1 MSVPRQW
8 RSRNGY
14 IASTM
19 VTKHTTPKPKSAPR
33 PKQAAPK
40 KLKRTF
46 WDDLADI
53 GNRIPDEELAKLP
66 TDLSKNFDHYAHGS
80 PRQD

>member
-1 MSVPRQW
+1 
-8 RSRNGY
+8 
-14 IASTM
+14 M
-19 VTKHTTPKPKSAPR
+19 VTKHAAAKKKPTAKRAAR
-33 PKQAAPK
+33 PAAPK

-53 GNRIPDEELAKLP
+53 GKRIPDEELAKLP

>member
-1 MSVPRQW
+1 
-8 RSRNGY
+8 
-14 IASTM
+14 M
-19 VTKHTTPKPKSAPR
+19 VTKRATTKRKVAAKKPAVARAPR
-33 PKQAAPK
+33 KP

-53 GNRIPDEELAKLP
+53 GRRIPEEELAKLP
-66 TDLSKNFDHYAHGS
+66 TDLAKNFDHYAHGS